1 MDRGLKERLVGAA
14 VLVAIG
20 AWLIPWVLD
29 GPQQLKEP
37 ESTSLEL
44 PAPSATEEPPMR
56 TETLVLDRRDS
67 QPVSEAPVTEPSPA
81 IDIPVAEPE
90 RVAVPAPV
98 PSAAPMPTPDPPARS
113 SSAPARPAAT
123 DASSAT
129 RWLVQLGAFGD
140 QANAERLAARVATFG
155 YEAEVSAFPS
165 SGRTVYRVRVGPED
179 TRARAEAIAS
189 ALSAHGFVAQ
199 VVFE

>member
-29 GPQQLKEP
+29 GPQRIDAT
-37 ESTSLEL
+37 ESTAIEL
-44 PAPSATEEPPMR
+44 PAPPLDAPPVR
-56 TETLVLDRRDS
+56 RETLVLDRRES
-67 QPVSEAPVTEPSPA
+67 PTAASLEAPAPAGSTAAVTATPPATAAPVAASPA
-81 IDIPVAEPE
+81 RQPEPRKAAADAET
-90 RVAVPAPV
+90 A
-98 PSAAPMPTPDPPARS
+98 AAPTG
-113 SSAPARPAAT
+113 T
-123 DASSAT
+123 QWYT
-129 RWLVQLGAFGD
+129 QLGAFGD
-140 QANAERLAARVATFG
+140 VGNADRLAARVATYG
-155 YEAEVSAFPS
+155 YEATVSASP
-165 SGRTVYRVRVGPED
+165 GGGGTVHRVRIGPEE

>member
-29 GPQQLKEP
+29 GPERIDAT
-37 ESTSLEL
+37 ESTAIEL
-44 PAPSATEEPPMR
+44 PTPPLDAPPVR
-56 TETLVLDRRDS
+56 TETLVLDRRASPTSSSTD
-67 QPVSEAPVTEPSPA
+67 APVPA
-81 IDIPVAEPE
+81 ASTA
-90 RVAVPAPV
+90 AVTATPPPAPV
-98 PSAAPMPTPDPPARS
+98 AATPARQPEPRKPAADAAPA
-113 SSAPARPAAT
+113 AAT
-123 DASSAT
+123 T
-129 RWLVQLGAFGD
+129 GTQWYTQLGAFGD
-140 QANAERLAARVATFG
+140 VGNADRLAARVATYG
-155 YEAEVSAFPS
+155 YDATVSATP
-165 SGRTVYRVRVGPED
+165 GGGGTVHRVRIGPEE